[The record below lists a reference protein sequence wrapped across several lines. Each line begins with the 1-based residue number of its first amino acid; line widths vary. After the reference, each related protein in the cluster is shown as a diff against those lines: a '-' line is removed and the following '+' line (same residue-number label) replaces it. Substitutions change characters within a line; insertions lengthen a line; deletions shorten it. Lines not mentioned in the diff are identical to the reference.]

1 MLIMLYS
8 HDSYGLGHIRRS
20 LEIAKCLSE
29 NIPNASLV
37 VLTGS
42 MQAHAYALPDRTEYI
57 KLPAL
62 TKNAEGHYCSRL
74 LPHPVHITLGL
85 RKKIILESLRDLK
98 PDIFLVDKAPAGI
111 KGELLPALRYCKTF
125 LPQTKL
131 VLGMRDIEDHPDHVR
146 AEWSKSGIV
155 PLLEN
160 TYHSIFLYGTRSV
173 YDPVKEYGLS
183 SRIEKKMVSCGYI
196 GRSQPMRPPE
206 SIRKELKLR
215 TDRLVLV
222 TPGGGDDGYAIVD
235 TYIQMLTKKF
245 GSGRPEFDSL
255 VVTGPLMSPNKRH
268 TLQQAASSDLALT
281 VTDFTPQ
288 LYDYLNAA
296 DLVVAMGGYNTVV
309 EILTANQRAVIIP
322 RVHPRLEQYIR
333 AERLAAKGLIDM
345 IHPAELN
352 PDGLFDVINH
362 SLQRPRPSRSQ
373 DMGIELNGAVNVSN
387 AIEQLHRNGVKQR
400 LQSSLKALV
409 QHLHHGRTMYV
420 GVVRGTGSTNA
431 RPRPKELSPVLY
443 PKPAL

>member
-160 TYHSIFLYGTRSV
+160 TYHSIFF
-173 YDPVKEYGLS
+173 
-183 SRIEKKMVSCGYI
+183 
-196 GRSQPMRPPE
+196 
-206 SIRKELKLR
+206 SIRDE
-215 TDRLVLV
+215 
-222 TPGGGDDGYAIVD
+222 
-235 TYIQMLTKKF
+235 
-245 GSGRPEFDSL
+245 RPYSL
-255 VVTGPLMSPNKRH
+255 
-268 TLQQAASSDLALT
+268 
-281 VTDFTPQ
+281 
-288 LYDYLNAA
+288 
-296 DLVVAMGGYNTVV
+296 
-309 EILTANQRAVIIP
+309 
-322 RVHPRLEQYIR
+322 
-333 AERLAAKGLIDM
+333 
-345 IHPAELN
+345 
-352 PDGLFDVINH
+352 
-362 SLQRPRPSRSQ
+362 
-373 DMGIELNGAVNVSN
+373 
-387 AIEQLHRNGVKQR
+387 
-400 LQSSLKALV
+400 
-409 QHLHHGRTMYV
+409 
-420 GVVRGTGSTNA
+420 TGS
-431 RPRPKELSPVLY
+431 
-443 PKPAL
+443 

>member
-1 MLIMLYS
+1 
-8 HDSYGLGHIRRS
+8 
-20 LEIAKCLSE
+20 
-29 NIPNASLV
+29 
-37 VLTGS
+37 
-42 MQAHAYALPDRTEYI
+42 
-57 KLPAL
+57 
-62 TKNAEGHYCSRL
+62 
-74 LPHPVHITLGL
+74 
-85 RKKIILESLRDLK
+85 
-98 PDIFLVDKAPAGI
+98 
-111 KGELLPALRYCKTF
+111 
-125 LPQTKL
+125 
-131 VLGMRDIEDHPDHVR
+131 
-146 AEWSKSGIV
+146 
-155 PLLEN
+155 
-160 TYHSIFLYGTRSV
+160 
-173 YDPVKEYGLS
+173 
-183 SRIEKKMVSCGYI
+183 
-196 GRSQPMRPPE
+196 MRPPE

-362 SLQRPRPSRSQ
+362 SLQRPRPSRPQ
-373 DMGIELNGAVNVSN
+373 DMGIELNGAINVSN
-387 AIEQLHRNGVKQR
+387 AIEQLHRSGVKKR
-400 LQSSLKALV
+400 LPSSLKALV
-409 QHLHHGRTMYV
+409 QHLHPGRIMNQGVAHGTE
-420 GVVRGTGSTNA
+420 STNV
-431 RPRPKELSPVLY
+431 RPMRKELSPVLDA
-443 PKPAL
+443 KSTL